1 MSLQTE
7 IEYLVHVFPSR
18 AFARRLAEGLDRSE
32 RAPFPVGTISFS
44 PSGISIR

>member
-1 MSLQTE
+1 
-7 IEYLVHVFPSR
+7 
-18 AFARRLAEGLDRSE
+18 LDRSE